1 MTPNEQKKAAKDFVT
16 RWKAAEGNEQRES
29 NSFWIELCMNVLGI
43 ANPTQHLDFE
53 RKVKGRRIDVFYE
66 DRSILIENKS
76 RGIDLDEPEQRG
88 KDRRG
93 NIRWVT
99 PFEQAKWYADNITPR
114 SVMPKWIITC
124 NFDEIRIYDLDRED
138 AETSY
143 ETITLDE
150 LPDQYHRLS
159 FFTRKENSR
168 LEREKQLSVKA
179 GEVVGKLYDSFSKAY
194 RDIEND
200 EREQRSLNI
209 LITRIVFLLFAED
222 AELLHERDAFYKY
235 LKNFQVNHMRQALID
250 LFSVLKTPKEE
261 RDPYIDPD
269 LAAFPYVNGGLF
281 EADIIIPQFTEDT
294 RFILLQEA
302 SAEFDWKDI
311 SPTIFGA
318 VFESTLNPETR
329 RAGGMH
335 YTSIENIHKLTG
347 PLFYDALKDELTAIE
362 GAATEKERKFKLQ
375 AFRQKIASLKFLDP
389 ACGSGN
395 FLTETYLSLRKLENR
410 VLEDLYGGQMVMG
423 AFDPIQVTVDQFY
436 GIEINDFAVEV
447 AKTALWIAEL
457 QMLDETRQ
465 ILSMWIDPLPLKTND
480 NIHEGNALRMDWN
493 DVLPASQC
501 TYVIGNPPFIS
512 NMTKMQAAEA
522 KAITGTG
529 VLDYVACWYYR
540 FIEYAEGT
548 DAEAAFVSTNSIC
561 QGEQPV
567 HLWKA
572 VFDAGYQISFA
583 HQTFNWTSE
592 AANRAHVHVVI
603 VGIAPIE
610 HHMKR
615 RLFQYPDINGP
626 ATESCV
632 DNINGYLYPFEN
644 FFVSSR
650 TKPLCDVPVS
660 KKGSSPTDD
669 GNLIINS
676 KHERDEI
683 LREAPDMSHFIR
695 SYYGAEEFLNNIDR
709 WCLWMVDYHDG
720 DPCSPTVARRLEAC
734 REYRASRTRPQTY
747 KARLTP
753 WLFVENRQPSTDY
766 LIIPRHSSANRSWI
780 PFGFV
785 GPDAIASDAT
795 QVIPDANPYIF
806 GVLSSTVHNAWMRTV
821 CGRIKSDYRYSV
833 NVVYNNFPW
842 PSPSDSQKKAIESC
856 AARVLAARENHP
868 GSSLAQ
874 LYDGISPKPD
884 GASQSEAAKFD
895 LREYDDLRT
904 AHAALDAA
912 VEEAY
917 GMDFNGD
924 EERIVAHLFK
934 LYAEMTEGGK

>member
-1 MTPNEQKKAAKDFVT
+1 MTPNEQKKAAKDFVA

-93 NIRWVT
+93 NVRWVT

-150 LPDQYHRLS
+150 LSEQYHRLS

-347 PLFYDALKDELTAIE
+347 PLFYDALKDELTTIE

-423 AFDPIQVTVDQFY
+423 EFDPIQVTVDQFY

-465 ILSMWIDPLPLKTND
+465 ILSMWIDPLPLKTNS

-493 DVLPASQC
+493 DVLSADEC
-501 TYVIGNPPFIS
+501 DYVIGNPPFYGARLQS
-512 NMTKMQAAEA
+512 KEQKADLVEVFHGA
-522 KAITGTG
+522 KSAGN
-529 VLDYVACWYYR
+529 VDYVAGWYMKAAEYIDYR
-540 FIEYAEGT
+540 NIRC
-548 DAEAAFVSTNSIC
+548 AFVSTNSIC
-561 QGEQPV
+561 QGEQAAII
-567 HLWKA
+567 WKPLY
-572 VFDAGYQISFA
+572 DLGIRIDFA
-583 HQTFNWTSE
+583 YDTFRWNSE
-592 AANRAHVHVVI
+592 ASDQAHVFVVI
-603 VGIAPIE
+603 IG
-610 HHMKR
+610 
-615 RLFQYPDINGP
+615 F
-626 ATESCV
+626 
-632 DNINGYLYPFEN
+632 
-644 FFVSSR
+644 
-650 TKPLCDVPVS
+650 S
-660 KKGSSPTDD
+660 K
-669 GNLIINS
+669 
-676 KHERDEI
+676 
-683 LREAPDMSHFIR
+683 
-695 SYYGAEEFLNNIDR
+695 
-709 WCLWMVDYHDG
+709 
-720 DPCSPTVARRLEAC
+720 
-734 REYRASRTRPQTY
+734 Q
-747 KARLTP
+747 
-753 WLFVENRQPSTDY
+753 
-766 LIIPRHSSANRSWI
+766 
-780 PFGFV
+780 
-785 GPDAIASDAT
+785 
-795 QVIPDANPYIF
+795 
-806 GVLSSTVHNAWMRTV
+806 
-821 CGRIKSDYRYSV
+821 
-833 NVVYNNFPW
+833 
-842 PSPSDSQKKAIESC
+842 
-856 AARVLAARENHP
+856 
-868 GSSLAQ
+868 
-874 LYDGISPKPD
+874 
-884 GASQSEAAKFD
+884 
-895 LREYDDLRT
+895 
-904 AHAALDAA
+904 
-912 VEEAY
+912 
-917 GMDFNGD
+917 
-924 EERIVAHLFK
+924 
-934 LYAEMTEGGK
+934 GGKKTLFRHDTVDSEECAIHQCVPLRRARCICI

>member
-1 MTPNEQKKAAKDFVT
+1 MTPNEQKKAAKEFVA

-93 NIRWVT
+93 NVRWVT

-138 AETSY
+138 AEESY

-150 LPDQYHRLS
+150 LPEQYHRLS

-194 RDIEND
+194 RDIEHD

-222 AELLHERDAFYKY
+222 AELLHKRDAFYKY

-250 LFSVLKTPKEE
+250 LFAVLKTPKEE

-281 EADIIIPQFTEDT
+281 EADIIIPQFDENT

-480 NIHEGNALRMDWN
+480 NIREGNALQLDWN
-493 DVLPASQC
+493 DVVSHAEC
-501 TYVIGNPPFIS
+501 NYIIGNPPFVGS
-512 NMTKMQAAEA
+512 MSKTQSDELH
-522 KAITGTG
+522 AITGTRS
-529 VLDYVACWYYR
+529 LDYVSGWYALASRYIGDSGIR
-540 FIEYAEGT
+540 
-548 DAEAAFVSTNSIC
+548 AAFVSTNSIF
-561 QGEQPV
+561 QGQQVEL
-567 HLWKA
+567 LWKPL
-572 VFDAGYQISFA
+572 FDSGLHIDFA
-583 HQTFNWTSE
+583 YQTFVWNSE
-592 AANRAHVHVVI
+592 AIDQAHVHVVI
-603 VGIAPIE
+603 IGFSCLSGI
-610 HHMKR
+610 KKT
-615 RLFQYPDINGP
+615 LFAGDEPH
-626 ATESCV
+626 AAR
-632 DNINGYLYPFEN
+632 NINGYLQDAPN
-644 FFVSSR
+644 FFITRRSQ
-650 TKPLCDVPVS
+650 PLCDVEPMVR
-660 KKGSSPTDD
+660 GCQPTDG
-669 GNLIINS
+669 GNLVFS
-676 KHERDEI
+676 TKEADE
-683 LREAPDMSHFIR
+683 L
-695 SYYGAEEFLNNIDR
+695 
-709 WCLWMVDYHDG
+709 
-720 DPCSPTVARRLEAC
+720 VARDQRVSEWRRPFSMGADFVDGKPRACIWLQDVNKANFMAVPIVADKVDRVRAMRLESSKA
-734 REYRASRTRPQTY
+734 ATRK
-747 KARLTP
+747 KAETP
-753 WLFVENRQPSTDY
+753 WLFDEIRLPSTSKFLACPTVTSGKRKYIPLGLVDNE
-766 LIIPRHSSANRSWI
+766 LIPGNKLYFI
-780 PFGFV
+780 
-785 GPDAIASDAT
+785 SDNSLYT
-795 QVIPDANPYIF
+795 F
-806 GVLSSTVHNAWMRTV
+806 GVLSSLFHNAWTRV
-821 CGRIKSDYRYSV
+821 VAGRLKSDYNYS
-833 NVVYNNFPW
+833 NTVVYNNFVW
-842 PSPSDSQKKAIESC
+842 PQP
-856 AARVLAARENHP
+856 
-868 GSSLAQ
+868 
-874 LYDGISPKPD
+874 
-884 GASQSEAAKFD
+884 
-895 LREYDDLRT
+895 T
-904 AHAALDAA
+904 
-912 VEEAY
+912 
-917 GMDFNGD
+917 
-924 EERIVAHLFK
+924 
-934 LYAEMTEGGK
+934 

>member
-1 MTPNEQKKAAKDFVT
+1 MTPNEQKKAARDFVA

-66 DRSILIENKS
+66 DRSVLIENKS
-76 RGIDLDEPEQRG
+76 RGVSLDAPEVRG
-88 KDRRG
+88 KDRYG
-93 NIRWVT
+93 NVRQVT

-150 LPDQYHRLS
+150 LPEQYHRLS

-200 EREQRSLNI
+200 EHEQRSLNI

-235 LKNFQVNHMRQALID
+235 LKNFQLNHMRQALID
-250 LFSVLKTPKEE
+250 LFGVLKTPKEE

-302 SAEFDWKDI
+302 SAKFDWKDI

-362 GAATEKERKFKLQ
+362 GAATQKERKFKLE
-375 AFRQKIASLKFLDP
+375 AFRKKLASLKFLDP

-410 VLEDLYGGQMVMG
+410 VLEDLYGDQMVMG
-423 AFDPIQVTVDQFY
+423 LIDPIQVSVDQFF

-493 DVLPASQC
+493 DVLPASEC
-501 TYVIGNPPFIS
+501 SYVIGNPPFVGYS
-512 NMTKMQAAEA
+512 YLDEA
-522 KAITGTG
+522 QKQDRLDICGKG
-529 VLDYVACWYYR
+529 SGFLDYVACWYFKASDYMADYPVR
-540 FIEYAEGT
+540 CAL
-548 DAEAAFVSTNSIC
+548 VSTNSIC
-561 QGEQPV
+561 QGLQV
-567 HLWKA
+567 DMLWRPL
-572 VFDAGYQISFA
+572 FETGIGIDFCWR
-583 HQTFNWTSE
+583 TFVWNSE
-592 AANRAHVHVVI
+592 AADQAHVHCVI
-603 VGIAPIE
+603 VGFS
-610 HHMKR
+610 
-615 RLFQYPDINGP
+615 RLGGEKTIYDSEQQCHK
-626 ATESCV
+626 AA
-632 DNINGYLYPFEN
+632 NINGYLLDA
-644 FFVSSR
+644 SSQFISKR
-650 TKPLCDVPVS
+650 SKPLCDVPPMAQGHKPAEHGYLLLS
-660 KKGSSPTDD
+660 AK
-669 GNLIINS
+669 
-676 KHERDEI
+676 ERDE
-683 LREAPDMSHFIR
+683 LVAEEPDAEKWIR
-695 SYYGAEEFLNNIDR
+695 PFSMGAEFINGIDR
-709 WCLWMVDYHDG
+709 YCLWLHGITDEELNELPLVKQHVD
-720 DPCSPTVARRLEAC
+720 AC
-734 REYRASRTRPQTY
+734 RAWRESQVKTGDAYRYRTTPHLFKVCNYFHDVPYIGTPSVSSGRREYVPLGFVTNGMIPGNQLY
-747 KARLTP
+747 
-753 WLFVENRQPSTDY
+753 FVEADSLY
-766 LIIPRHSSANRSWI
+766 M
-780 PFGFV
+780 
-785 GPDAIASDAT
+785 
-795 QVIPDANPYIF
+795 F
-806 GVLSSTVHNAWMRTV
+806 GVMQSQFHNAWMRV
-821 CGRIKSDYRYSV
+821 VAGRLKNDYRYS
-833 NVVYNNFPW
+833 NTIVYNNFVW
-842 PSPSDSQKKAIESC
+842 PDAIEEQRGHVEAC
-856 AARVLAARENHP
+856 AQTVLDAREAHPGDSLATLYDPDKMPGDLLAAH
-868 GSSLAQ
+868 
-874 LYDGISPKPD
+874 K
-884 GASQSEAAKFD
+884 
-895 LREYDDLRT
+895 
-904 AHAALDAA
+904 ALDAA
-912 VEEAY
+912 VEAAY
-917 GMDFNGD
+917 GVDFHGD
-924 EERIVAHLFK
+924 EEKIVAHLFK
-934 LYAEMTEGGK
+934 LYAEKTGGR